1 MSNENENI
9 NTATEGAETPV
20 NDADGADGVNTPEG
34 DESGATV
41 KQGGKTG
48 KETSNPGVYVH
59 KFKKPFSYEGKKYET
74 LNFYF
79 ENLTGHDMIRIESE
93 MQANN
98 EYALDPLLSRNFQGK
113 MAARASGVGG
123 DVLEAMPMQE
133 FNKITNAARNFLIDT
148 GY

>member
-1 MSNENENI
+1 MSDENESI
-9 NTATEGAETPV
+9 YTDTDGTETPV
-20 NDADGADGVNTPEG
+20 NDESGADGVNVPEDNKG
-34 DESGATV
+34 GLTV
-41 KQGGKTG
+41 KQGGKAD
-48 KETSNPGVYVH
+48 KENSNPGVYIH
-59 KFKKPFSYEGKKYET
+59 KFKKPFTHEGKKYET

-113 MAARASGVGG
+113 MAARASGVGS
-123 DVLEAMPMQE
+123 DVLEAMPLQE
-133 FNKITNAARNFLIDT
+133 FNKITNVARNFLINT